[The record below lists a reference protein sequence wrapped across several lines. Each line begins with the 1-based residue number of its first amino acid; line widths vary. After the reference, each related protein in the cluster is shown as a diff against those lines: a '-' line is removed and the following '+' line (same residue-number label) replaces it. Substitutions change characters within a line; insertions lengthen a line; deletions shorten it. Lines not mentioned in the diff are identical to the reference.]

1 MATNVKLA
9 EIESASEDE
18 LLRYTNAYIATSN
31 AVGDA
36 IIILRRLEAIS
47 FDLDE
52 QQRIML
58 ERRRLE
64 DEYAQNERTFL
75 AFHAGGIA
83 MNPPSQEEVE
93 SIVGLASQLALLTQ
107 QRTTLSAVVQLA
119 TLVVVQFTEIRD
131 V

>member
-1 MATNVKLA
+1 METDVDLT
-9 EIESASEDE
+9 EIESGNEDE
-18 LLRYTNAYIATSN
+18 ILRYTNAYIATSN

-58 ERRRLE
+58 ERRCLE
-64 DEYAQNERTFL
+64 EEYAKNERSFL
-75 AFHAGGIA
+75 ASHAGGLA
-83 MNPPSQEEVE
+83 MNPPSQEDVD

-107 QRTTLSAVVQLA
+107 QRTTLAAVLQLA
-119 TLVVVQFTEIRD
+119 TMVVVQFTAIRD